1 MKRRAVTGR
10 APAQGIV
17 VPPARAARLFAGLR
31 RRGVRVVF
39 TNGVFDLLHAGHVRL
54 LVAARALGDC
64 LVVGVNSDASVRRLK
79 GNGRPIVPLA
89 ERMEML
95 AGLKPVDY
103 VVPFGEATP
112 ARVIEAVLPAVLVKG
127 SDYRKKDIVGR
138 TTVEGAGGRVVR
150 VRLRS
155 GRSTSGLI
163 ARARKLAAGRAGGA
177 RPAGRRR

>member
-1 MKRRAVTGR
+1 MRRRTPRRRATGAAR
-10 APAQGIV
+10 TVPQGVV
-17 VPPARAARLFAGLR
+17 VPAARAARLFARLR

-79 GNGRPIVPLA
+79 GKGRPIIPLA

-103 VVPFGEATP
+103 VVPFGEPTP

-127 SDYRKKDIVGR
+127 SDYKKKDIVGR
-138 TTVEGAGGRVVR
+138 ATVEGAGGRVVR
-150 VRLRS
+150 VRLTA
-155 GRSTSGLI
+155 GRSTSNLI
-163 ARARKLAAGRAGGA
+163 ARARTIV
-177 RPAGRRR
+177 AGRRR